1 MIRPVLGTAA
11 LASSALFAAAALAA
25 PTQDIA
31 YVKVA
36 GSVNELYV
44 ANHDGTGLTKVY
56 ATAKKHGITALDF
69 SPAGDELAFVERASG
84 SPAVLKRLRL
94 KDSGAADGA
103 PVAVPNLCGTVD
115 YVDYN
120 PTDPS
125 VLMISGFC
133 NQQIYVGR
141 VGVDGT
147 GFATLQQGNANLYVS
162 EGRWLRDGV
171 SYIYVKSVQPN
182 VQMLCRDGC
191 DPNAG
196 QLLWSGTQI
205 VWNDVARTTD
215 SVIFTDNVGNMRL
228 VDQSGTEVTPPVASG
243 RDAHFSPGDDA
254 IIYRTPHQASGDYVL
269 IYDFNVSRRVTG
281 KGEWGPVDWRP

>member
-1 MIRPVLGTAA
+1 
-11 LASSALFAAAALAA
+11 
-25 PTQDIA
+25 
-31 YVKVA
+31 
-36 GSVNELYV
+36 
-44 ANHDGTGLTKVY
+44 
-56 ATAKKHGITALDF
+56 
-69 SPAGDELAFVERASG
+69 
-84 SPAVLKRLRL
+84 
-94 KDSGAADGA
+94 
-103 PVAVPNLCGTVD
+103 
-115 YVDYN
+115 
-120 PTDPS
+120 
-125 VLMISGFC
+125 

-243 RDAHFSPGDDA
+243 RDAHF
-254 IIYRTPHQASGDYVL
+254 
-269 IYDFNVSRRVTG
+269 
-281 KGEWGPVDWRP
+281 